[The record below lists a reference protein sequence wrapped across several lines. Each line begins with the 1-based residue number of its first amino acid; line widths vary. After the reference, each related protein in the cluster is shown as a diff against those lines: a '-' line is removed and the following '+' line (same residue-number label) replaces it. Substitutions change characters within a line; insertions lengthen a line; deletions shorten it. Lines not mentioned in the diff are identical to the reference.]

1 MHTDKNYMTARDRIG
16 DSLARRVA
24 QNSAFPYD
32 ERVSSACACKKI
44 DAGTQREPSRS
55 WGLEGYPL
63 ASVYAPLQCWRE
75 IYDEDAGFH
84 RGTIFKEL
92 DLPFVCG
99 EKKGGN
105 CRGK

>member
-1 MHTDKNYMTARDRIG
+1 M
-16 DSLARRVA
+16 
-24 QNSAFPYD
+24 
-32 ERVSSACACKKI
+32 
-44 DAGTQREPSRS
+44 
-55 WGLEGYPL
+55 
-63 ASVYAPLQCWRE
+63 ASVYAPLQIWRD

-99 EKKGGN
+99 EKKGGG

>member
-1 MHTDKNYMTARDRIG
+1 MGKPQQPTA
-16 DSLARRVA
+16 
-24 QNSAFPYD
+24 
-32 ERVSSACACKKI
+32 
-44 DAGTQREPSRS
+44 RS
-55 WGLEGYPL
+55 WGLEDYPL
-63 ASVYAPLQCWRE
+63 ASVYAPLQVWRD

>member
-1 MHTDKNYMTARDRIG
+1 MHTDKNYTTARDRISE
-16 DSLARRVA
+16 SLACRVA
-24 QNSAFPYD
+24 RNSSFPYG
-32 ERVSSACACKKI
+32 EETAQYVGKNMGKPQQPTA
-44 DAGTQREPSRS
+44 RS

-63 ASVYAPLQCWRE
+63 ASVYAPLQVWRD